1 MTKRH
6 SFALVLWF
14 FSLFLH
20 AENIRVIIAGKT
32 QLSEDNPAGGSFV
45 MSVFDT
51 AVVTLAGETRFI
63 RGVEIQ
69 LTAPQA
75 YLRYRGSMAV
85 IFYGESAGDP
95 PELGVAD
102 LSVRQFVF
110 EPLPNKIQT
119 VYQIPI
125 RPNHGLRTTPY
136 ASVPTGIIQPGQF
149 PLFVRLLPVIKGFNE
164 EFEAMQFQVSVK
176 PIFSDEGAVRIAVNY
191 PEQLRDR
198 PFILLI
204 DDAVVENPGGE
215 KLLREGEHH
224 LVILSDDYRNENKR
238 FLIER
243 SRVLDLAIELQDP
256 TPLVYFEAPA
266 NTRVFFDN
274 APVTN
279 VRDPFPTAPGEHQVH
294 FQVGDYSVVKPILV
308 QKGKTYRVALDVD
321 VNISETD

>member
-1 MTKRH
+1 MTKKH
-6 SFALVLWF
+6 CFALVLWF
-14 FSLFLH
+14 FSLSLY
-20 AENIRVIIAGKT
+20 AENIRVIIAGRT
-32 QLSEDNPAGGSFV
+32 HLSEDNPAGDSLV

-63 RGVEIQ
+63 KGVEIQ
-69 LTAPQA
+69 ITAPQD

-85 IFYGESAGDP
+85 IFYGEAAADP
-95 PELGVAD
+95 PDQGVAD
-102 LSVRQFVF
+102 ISVRQLAF

-136 ASVPTGIIQPGQF
+136 ASVPLEIMRDNQF
-149 PLFVRLLPVIKGFNE
+149 PLFVRLLPVIKGYSE
-164 EFEAMQFQVSVK
+164 EFEAMRFQVSVK
-176 PIFSDEGAVRIAVNY
+176 PIFSDEGAVRIGVNY

-243 SRVLDLAIELQDP
+243 GRVLDLSIELQDP
-256 TPLVYFEAPA
+256 TPLVYFEVPA
-266 NTRVFFDN
+266 NTRVYFDN
-274 APVTN
+274 APVTAF
-279 VRDPFPTAPGEHQVH
+279 RDPFPVTPGEHQVR
-294 FQVGDYSVVKPILV
+294 FQVGDYSVIKPLLV
-308 QKGKTYRVALDVD
+308 EKGKTYRVALDVD
-321 VNISETD
+321 VSITETE